1 MTSMEQA
8 LIRAGLVVPE
18 PPKPKQVMQCKDC
31 ARRRNDGFCPKIKKH
46 RARRQVACTKFR
58 PKGK

>member
-8 LIRAGLVVPE
+8 LINAGLVKPE
-18 PPKPKQVMQCKDC
+18 PPKPLQVMECKDC
-31 ARRRNDGFCPKIKKH
+31 CRRRTDGYCPKLRKH

-58 PKGK
+58 PKAK